1 MLARPVSMLF
11 ARSAATVNR
20 ESIMRFSASLFSPLF
35 ALGLA
40 VFSLATQ
47 AANVED
53 LYQVREP
60 VASQQPEER
69 AAALGRALDTLVLR
83 LTGDS
88 KALTHPAIAA
98 LRKDP
103 QQLVSQ
109 YGYENGPPEVLVV
122 DFDAVSADRSLR
134 QAGIALWSANRPAV
148 LTWWLNTST
157 DGSSLVGD
165 SQPAAT
171 PLQRAAQN
179 RGLPLRL
186 PIADLNEQL
195 AGTAENLSAN
205 NPDALKEPSA
215 RYGAD
220 ALLAVNAH
228 EEDGK
233 WQAQW
238 RLWLGDSRDQ
248 GKAEGADADAVA
260 DAVML
265 AVSQRLATHFVAAQ
279 GSAQELTLDIQGAN
293 LTRYAELQR
302 LLEPFDARLQSVS
315 GERLTYKV
323 KASTEQLRA
332 QLALARMRELPPE
345 PVAAAPVDASTAPT
359 GEVPVAPPAP
369 LTTPVANVLHYGW

>member
-1 MLARPVSMLF
+1 
-11 ARSAATVNR
+11 
-20 ESIMRFSASLFSPLF
+20 MRLSASLFSPLL
-35 ALGLA
+35 ALGLSL
-40 VFSLATQ
+40 VSLAPQ
-47 AANVED
+47 AASVED
-53 LYQVREP
+53 LYQVRQP
-60 VASQQPEER
+60 VTSQQPEER
-69 AAALGRALDTLVLR
+69 AAALSSALDTLVLR

-88 KALTHPAIAA
+88 KTLSNPAVAQ

-122 DFDAVSADRSLR
+122 DFDAISTDRSLR
-134 QAGIALWSANRPAV
+134 QAGIPLWSANRPAV
-148 LTWWLNTST
+148 LAWWLNTT
-157 DGSSLVGD
+157 AEGASLVGD

-171 PLQRAAQN
+171 ALQRAAQN

-195 AGTAENLSAN
+195 AGTAENLAAN

-220 ALLAVNAH
+220 ALLAVNAQ
-228 EEDGK
+228 EDGGK

-238 RLWLGDSRDQ
+238 RLWLGDSREQ

-279 GSAQELTLDIQGAN
+279 GAAQTLTLNIQGADLN
-293 LTRYAELQR
+293 RYAELQR
-302 LLEPFDARLQSVS
+302 LLEPFDARLQSAV
-315 GERLTYKV
+315 GDRLTYQV
-323 KASTEQLRA
+323 KASPEQLRA
-332 QLALARMRELPPE
+332 QLALARLRELPPE
-345 PVAAAPVDASTAPT
+345 PVAAAPVDASTAPA
-359 GEVPVAPPAP
+359 GQAPAP
-369 LTTPVANVLHYGW
+369 SPAVPAPDASVLHYGW